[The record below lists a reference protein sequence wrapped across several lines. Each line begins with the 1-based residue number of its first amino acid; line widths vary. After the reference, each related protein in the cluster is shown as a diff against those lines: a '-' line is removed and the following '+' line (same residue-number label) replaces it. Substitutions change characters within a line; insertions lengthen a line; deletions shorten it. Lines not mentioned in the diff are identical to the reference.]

1 MVVSS
6 VRIYFPRRSEMR
18 RSIFL
23 LVLSLAPLAA
33 EADGMRCGNAL
44 VTRGDNVL
52 RVQHECGDPTY
63 ASQFVVYGTRPVFN
77 PLLNLYAE
85 VTIPITVEEWTYN
98 LGPTRFMQRLRF
110 ENGELIRIE
119 TLEYGY

>member
-1 MVVSS
+1 
-6 VRIYFPRRSEMR
+6 MR
-18 RSIFL
+18 RSNFL
-23 LVLSLAPLAA
+23 LLLSFAPLAA
-33 EADGMRCGNAL
+33 GADGMRCGNAL
-44 VTRGDNVL
+44 ITRGDNVL

>member
-1 MVVSS
+1 MKRFVV
-6 VRIYFPRRSEMR
+6 V
-18 RSIFL
+18 L
-23 LVLSLAPLAA
+23 LLSLSALAA
-33 EADGMRCGNAL
+33 QADGMRCGNAL
-44 VTRGDNVL
+44 ITRGDNVL
-52 RVQHECGDPTY
+52 RVQHECGEPTY
-63 ASQFVVYGTRPVFN
+63 ASQFTIYGTRPVFN

-110 ENGELIRIE
+110 ENGELITIE